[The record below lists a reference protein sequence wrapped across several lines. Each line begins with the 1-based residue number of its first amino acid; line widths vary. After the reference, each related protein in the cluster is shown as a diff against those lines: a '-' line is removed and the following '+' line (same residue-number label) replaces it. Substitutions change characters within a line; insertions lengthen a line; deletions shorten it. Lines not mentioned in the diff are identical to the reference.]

1 MKKGEYKYLSFKQK
15 QFLEL
20 VLIIAEK
27 DNPDDRRNLRKGI
40 IKILTNNSYDIH
52 QQRFVN
58 GEVKDYYKMKKEYGK
73 IFSRTK

>member
-58 GEVKDYYKMKKEYGK
+58 GEVKDYYNTKKHLVLLNK
-73 IFSRTK
+73 